1 MGGGGGGGGYGI
13 TLPSDISYGYV
24 LALLN
29 SGLLDWFV
37 KQITTP
43 FHGGWYAY
51 NKQYIEQIP
60 IKIPADALERRLAD
74 QIAERVPLI
83 ITAKRQ
89 LQADPG
95 GDRAQERLQREIEAH
110 QQRIDAL
117 VCQLYGVDEIPT

>member
-1 MGGGGGGGGYGI
+1 MGSRSR
-13 TLPSDISYGYV
+13 PDISSYYV

-43 FHGGWYAY
+43 FHSGWYAY

-60 IKIPADALERRLAD
+60 IKIPASAQEQRLAD
-74 QIAERVPLI
+74 QIVERVPLI
-83 ITAKRQ
+83 MASQTATARKPRRR
-89 LQADPG
+89 P
-95 GDRAQERLQREIEAH
+95 RQERWQREIEAH

-117 VCQLYGVDEIPT
+117 VCQLYRVDEIPG